1 MAPLAA
7 TLAAQPGFKVAYE
20 QLLASPINPATAGSV
35 TGAAPQM
42 GPVAINDALSTLAT
56 GGSPSSALAQAVQN
70 ANAAISSY
78 NERV

>member
-1 MAPLAA
+1 
-7 TLAAQPGFKVAYE
+7 
-20 QLLASPINPATAGSV
+20 
-35 TGAAPQM
+35 M